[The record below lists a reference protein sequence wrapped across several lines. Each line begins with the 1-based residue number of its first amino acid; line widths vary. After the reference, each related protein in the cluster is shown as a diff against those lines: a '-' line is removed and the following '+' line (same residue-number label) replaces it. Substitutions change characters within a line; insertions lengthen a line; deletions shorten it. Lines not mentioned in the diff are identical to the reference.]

1 MAEQVYL
8 PRPNLLRPW
17 KSNVRS
23 IGSIAQ
29 LKGELAIKPPSRAQ
43 RSSVQIRSAS
53 SLDLSSKFSL
63 LDARSVVIANK
74 RNILLSRLK
83 QEDRA
88 QHVSG
93 LNDLVNYEEK
103 QLKMKQA
110 DFRETQSLIGHNFE
124 KSKLKLE
131 EKTSRIKALEHQ
143 SQLMTR
149 EIETRQAETYFY
161 ESENRIKA
169 EKKEQLE
176 ECRAFINSIF
186 EFFPSEVIDE
196 ERISSFVKS
205 IRVLKHF
212 FITSDKD
219 KEKDKNPLKRL
230 APVPKQPSKD
240 PETSPSI
247 DRALAED
254 PKLKASLL
262 RITQNWLSMVERKS
276 NPIKP
281 KVKQEMSKFPHKNDY
296 MTLFESL
303 LARLD
308 DNNANLIQYFQL
320 EVETETAKQFE
331 AMKIQIDSLESS
343 LGTFKKEEAEL
354 QRNVLS
360 RLGVAKSLGLEDAE
374 ASALLDSEIKGT
386 FVSVQNSYRSRKP
399 NVCFDSTILAEK
411 IASVCSVVC
420 GESPEETDSDLM
432 KKLKKIEHKIFQLI
446 ANRKQMSKDQL
457 ILFDRVMKKVS
468 RSTKAEELLAN
479 VERNRQQFRKKGNK
493 SLDGFYHSKK
503 TRRSV
508 TRIVLSSTAQKLSNR
523 KASVLDQTE
532 KYFAQ

>member
-1 MAEQVYL
+1 MTEQVYL

-17 KSNVRS
+17 KSNVQS
-23 IGSIAQ
+23 IGSISQ

-43 RSSVQIRSAS
+43 RSSGQIRSAS

-124 KSKLKLE
+124 KGKLMLE
-131 EKTSRIKALEHQ
+131 EKTSRIRALEHE
-143 SQLMTR
+143 SQIMTR
-149 EIETRQAETYFY
+149 EIEARQAETYFY

-176 ECRAFINSIF
+176 ECRAFISSIF

-196 ERISSFVKS
+196 ERIASFVKS

-212 FITSDKD
+212 FITSDK
-219 KEKDKNPLKRL
+219 EKDKNPFRRL
-230 APVPKQPSKD
+230 SLVPKQPPKD

-254 PKLKASLL
+254 PKLKANLL
-262 RITQNWLSMVERKS
+262 RITQNWMSMIERKS
-276 NPIKP
+276 NPIRP

-320 EVETETAKQFE
+320 EVETETARQFE

-386 FVSVQNSYRSRKP
+386 FVSVQNTYRSRRP

-411 IASVCSVVC
+411 IASVCAGVS

-432 KKLKKIEHKIFQLI
+432 KKLKKIEHRIFQLI
-446 ANRKQMSKDQL
+446 ATRKQMSKDQL
-457 ILFDRVMKKVS
+457 IFFDRVMKKVS

-503 TRRSV
+503 ARRSV
-508 TRIVLSSTAQKLSNR
+508 TRIILSNTAQKLSDR
-523 KASVLDQTE
+523 KAVVLDQTE